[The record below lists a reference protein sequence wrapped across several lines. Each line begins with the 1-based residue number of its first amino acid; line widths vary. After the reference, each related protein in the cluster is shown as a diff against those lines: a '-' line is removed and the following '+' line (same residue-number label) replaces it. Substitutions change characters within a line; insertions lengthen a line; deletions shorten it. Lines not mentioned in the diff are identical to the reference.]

1 MLSDLIF
8 VLNGVV
14 PIFIVVFIGYFLKR
28 KGFLTDEFVRVADK
42 LVFKLLLPC
51 FLFTK
56 VADMDKD
63 SFYAQDVTVVL
74 FALAAVLAVSFGTLL
89 ICTPLIRDSAKR
101 GAFVQGVYR
110 SNTAILGVPFAENLF
125 GVDGARV
132 AAILLAFVVP
142 LYNVIAVI
150 ILSVCDPKKN
160 EGQSVGQKAK
170 AVARDIVKNPL
181 IL

>member
-89 ICTPLIRDSAKR
+89 ICTPLIRDSAKAR
-101 GAFVQGVYR
+101 RFCPGR
-110 SNTAILGVPFAENLF
+110 VPFEHGDF
-125 GVDGARV
+125 GRSVCRKPVWRGRSAGGGY
-132 AAILLAFVVP
+132 LAC
-142 LYNVIAVI
+142 LCRAVI
-150 ILSVCDPKKN
+150 
-160 EGQSVGQKAK
+160 
-170 AVARDIVKNPL
+170 
-181 IL
+181 